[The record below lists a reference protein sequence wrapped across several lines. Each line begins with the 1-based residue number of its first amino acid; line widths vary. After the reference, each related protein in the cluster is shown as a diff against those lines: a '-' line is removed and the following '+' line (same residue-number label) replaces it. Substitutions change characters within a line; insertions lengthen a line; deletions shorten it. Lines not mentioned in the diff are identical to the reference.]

1 MSMQRSNFPSK
12 FLWFLLN
19 RAQKA
24 LPKNE
29 NISFFHVKEGVAGA
43 SQLYGGN
50 MAGKVAE
57 EDGA

>member
-1 MSMQRSNFPSK
+1 MK
-12 FLWFLLN
+12 
-19 RAQKA
+19 
-24 LPKNE
+24 